1 MTELLVEKV
10 LSSLGAPLSP
20 GDAVRRVF
28 EAVASGILFS
38 SKRNFVPLVK
48 IEALSL
54 KSRGNIVAKL

>member
-38 SKRNFVPLVK
+38 SKHNFVPLVRT
-48 IEALSL
+48 ITFASE
-54 KSRGNIVAKL
+54 SRTNEKL

>member
-1 MTELLVEKV
+1 MIELLVEKV

-38 SKRNFVPLVK
+38 SKHNFDPFVRMKTL
-48 IEALSL
+48 IS
-54 KSRGNIVAKL
+54 